1 MDREG
6 RARARR
12 PGEAGSLS
20 MSWKMTPVIK
30 AVKGSLKR
38 GKEGPT

>member
-1 MDREG
+1 MNREG
-6 RARARR
+6 RARARSS
-12 PGEAGSLS
+12 GEVGNPI
-20 MSWKMTPVIK
+20 SWKMAPVIK